1 MTRMAIKQVR
11 VTGRVQGVAFR
22 AWTRAEAVRL
32 GLRGWVMNRGDGSVL
47 AHLEGPRE
55 AVEAMLT
62 LMWQGP
68 GAARVQDVQAEDAA
82 PEADLAGFS
91 IRH

>member
-1 MTRMAIKQVR
+1 MTQTAIKQVR

-22 AWTRAEAVRL
+22 AWTRAEAARL
-32 GLRGWVMNRGDGSVL
+32 GLTGWVMNRGDGSVL

-68 GAARVQDVQAEDAA
+68 GAARVQDVQAEDVAA
-82 PEADLAGFS
+82 EPGLSGFT